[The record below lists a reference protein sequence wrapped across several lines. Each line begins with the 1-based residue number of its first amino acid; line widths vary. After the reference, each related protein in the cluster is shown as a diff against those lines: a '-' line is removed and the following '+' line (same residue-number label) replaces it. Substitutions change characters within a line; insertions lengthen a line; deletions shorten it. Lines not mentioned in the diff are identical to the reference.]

1 MPNIAIFMPGIGD
14 LSGGGGAER
23 FFFDFF
29 QKYQNINSK
38 NKLYFITDRNSLQ
51 NFKSLKNFKIND
63 RLISYHLFHN
73 RYKQLLEF
81 LEIFRILVRYR
92 IHIFQIPLYNLYLL

>member
-38 NKLYFITDRNSLQ
+38 NKLYFITDRVK
-51 NFKSLKNFKIND
+51 F
-63 RLISYHLFHN
+63 
-73 RYKQLLEF
+73 
-81 LEIFRILVRYR
+81 
-92 IHIFQIPLYNLYLL
+92 